1 MKISSAILEL
11 LYADRQTAMP
21 KELWAF
27 LQYLFAKNLKVT
39 TQNSPQ
45 TVHYLDSRFI
55 NYAVMAV
62 AQAVA

>member
-1 MKISSAILEL
+1 
-11 LYADRQTAMP
+11 MP